1 MSGFSISAFFFIG
14 RAEIIAEIV
23 LQTKAKEHNLR
34 KKVVQT
40 EVFPCAGS

>member
-1 MSGFSISAFFFIG
+1 MSGFSISAFFLLEG
-14 RAEIIAEIV
+14 TEIIAEIV

-40 EVFPCAGS
+40 EAFPCADS